1 MTIFDWQSAAS
12 VKRVQDTNFVADFVD
27 DFFTKYNEY
36 QGLVLTPNYYNTG
49 LCLLKS
55 LDSAVRIPGA
65 LSNYDNTFGIGN
77 STSNFP
83 RNDTFIYGGQG
94 MISGCRSKQAVSG
107 SQNVLL
113 DYMPRMYVEL
123 TSLPEFIANNL
134 APLGVTHHYTDT
146 FLYNAYE
153 LRHSGRLMYDTTE
166 LLPSRDELFVLTKY
180 VIYTNKTNGET
191 QTALAEYNWN
201 TRAGSSS
208 SFIWYDTYLPFKC
221 YSNNA
226 NYGVPVGDIFYYPY
240 MRNFRAQKIER
251 IDTGDYSYLIGGV
264 PDVYDNIRR
273 VTSTGDGDITPNPW
287 LSDAAGTADRNTW
300 VLSARP
306 NAPTYTYIAAD
317 KRTWKKILTGSG
329 MMWSTVLDDVT
340 KPDDDDLV
348 KPTEP
353 GQPHNPYHDDDGD
366 GDNISDDIP
375 LPDVTFNLNNNA
387 YNRYWIKSSDL
398 VSLQNWIFSDTF
410 LNGIKRL
417 WNNPAEYLINLS
429 LYPFNGYMHDVNN
442 VLTSKISIGNL
453 TSDITAY
460 QMGDGYSAKFNGGSF
475 KLTEYYGSY
484 LDYAPYTSA
493 EIYIPYIGYK
503 PLNINDIMGKTI
515 DLIYVVDWDTNMLT
529 ATLLVDDRP
538 LTMYSGSFGV
548 KLAISGTNAN
558 QVAETIARGAVSIIS
573 NVGMTVANAAT
584 GNIPG
589 AIGRG
594 ISTVGGA
601 MGTALDVQISPRQFG
616 TPTPLT
622 GLYNTQVPH
631 VIIHRPIAAEP
642 TDFKAQ
648 QGYSA
653 SYSAPV
659 SSFEGYLQCS
669 SVNINSGDTMS
680 ETEQNEIISLLKGG
694 IYI

>member
-12 VKRVQDTNFVADFVD
+12 VERIQDTNFVADFVD
-27 DFFTKYNEY
+27 DFFNQYNAY
-36 QGLVLTPNYYNTG
+36 QGLVLSSQFYTSG
-49 LCLLKS
+49 LRLLKS
-55 LDSAVRIPGA
+55 LDNTVRIPGA
-65 LSNYDNTFGIGN
+65 LTNGTIFGIGD
-77 STSNFP
+77 SESNFP
-83 RNDTFIYGGQG
+83 PTDVIYCGQG
-94 MISGCRSKQAVSG
+94 MISDCRNRSAISG
-107 SQNVLL
+107 YQNEILE
-113 DYMPRMYVEL
+113 YMPRLYVEL
-123 TSLPEFIANNL
+123 TPLPDFITNNL
-134 APLGVTHHYTDT
+134 APLGITHHYTDT
-146 FLYNAYE
+146 FLYNYYE
-153 LRHSGRLMYDTTE
+153 ARHSGRLMYDTTE
-166 LLPSRDELFVLTKY
+166 LLLNRDELYVLTKY
-180 VIYTNKTNGET
+180 AIYTNKTNGEE
-191 QTALAEYNWN
+191 QTALATYDWN
-201 TRAGSSS
+201 TASTASVPL
-208 SFIWYDTYLPFKC
+208 IWYDTYLPFKL

-226 NYGVPVGDIFYYPY
+226 SLGSPIGDIFYYPY
-240 MRNFRAQKIER
+240 MRNFRAQKIDR
-251 IDTGDYSYLIGGV
+251 IDTRDYSYLIGGV
-264 PDVYDNIRR
+264 PGVHDNIRR

-287 LSDAAGTADRNTW
+287 LSSASGTADRNTW
-300 VLSARP
+300 VLSSRP
-306 NAPTYTYIAAD
+306 KGPTYTYIAAD
-317 KRTWKKILTGSG
+317 KKTWKKILTGSG
-329 MMWSTVLDDVT
+329 MMWSTVLEDVT
-340 KPDDDDLV
+340 APDDEDLV
-348 KPTEP
+348 KPTKP
-353 GQPHNPYHDDDGD
+353 GQPQNPYDDDDDGD
-366 GDNISDDIP
+366 GDNISDEIP

-398 VSLQNWIFSDTF
+398 VALQNWIFSDTF
-410 LNGIKRL
+410 LNDIKRL
-417 WNNPAEYLINLS
+417 WNDPAEYLINLS
-429 LYPFNGYMHDVNN
+429 LYPFDGHMHDVNN
-442 VLTSKISIGNL
+442 VATSKISIGNL

-503 PLNINDIMGKTI
+503 PLNINDVMGKTI

-538 LTMYSGSFGV
+538 LTMYSGAFGV

-558 QVAETIARGAVSIIS
+558 QVAETIARGASGIIS
-573 NVGMTVANAAT
+573 NAGMAIANVAT

-589 AIGRG
+589 AIGYG
-594 ISTVGGA
+594 MKTLGGA
-601 MGTALDVQISPRQFG
+601 MDTALDVQISPRQFG

-648 QGYSA
+648 NGYSA

-659 SSFEGYLQCS
+659 SSFEGYLQCN
-669 SVNINSGDTMS
+669 SVKLSGGSTMS

>member
-12 VKRVQDTNFVADFVD
+12 VKRIQDTNFVADFVD
-27 DFFTKYNEY
+27 DFFNQYNAY
-36 QGLVLTPNYYNTG
+36 HGLVLPSQYYSNG
-49 LCLLKS
+49 LRLLKS
-55 LDSAVRIPGA
+55 LDSTVRIPGA
-65 LSNYDNTFGIGN
+65 LTNSTIFGIGD
-77 STSNFP
+77 SKSNFP
-83 RNDTFIYGGQG
+83 PTDLIYSGQG
-94 MISGCRSKQAVSG
+94 MISDCRPRSAISG
-107 SQNVLL
+107 YQNVLL

-134 APLGVTHHYTDT
+134 APLGITHHYTDT
-146 FLYNAYE
+146 FLYNNYE
-153 LRHSGRLMYDTTE
+153 ARHSGRLMYDTTE
-166 LLPSRDELFVLTKY
+166 LLPNRDELYVLTKY
-180 VIYTNKTNGET
+180 VIYTNKTGET
-191 QTALAEYNWN
+191 QTALASYDWN
-201 TRAGSSS
+201 TISTSAAPL
-208 SFIWYDTYLPFKC
+208 IWYDTYIPFKL

-226 NYGVPVGDIFYYPY
+226 SLGSPIGDLFYYPY
-240 MRNFRAQKIER
+240 MRNFKAQKIER
-251 IDTGDYSYLIGGV
+251 IDTRDYSYAVGGV
-264 PDVYDNIRR
+264 PGVHDNIRR
-273 VTSTGDGDITPNPW
+273 VTSTGDGDILPNPW
-287 LSDAAGTADRNTW
+287 LSSASGSADTKTW
-300 VLSARP
+300 LLSSRP

-317 KRTWKKILTGSG
+317 KKTWKKILTGSG

-429 LYPFNGYMHDVNN
+429 LYPFNGYMHDVNHVVSN
-442 VLTSKISIGNL
+442 TISIGNL

-529 ATLLVDDRP
+529 ATLLVDNRP

-573 NVGMTVANAAT
+573 NVGMTVVNAAT

-669 SVNINSGDTMS
+669 SVNLNSGDTMS